1 MSADAGNARDVVRVY
16 TGSVVNA
23 ELYQQAL
30 RDAGIDAKVVG
41 LELSASLGPA
51 IPNSVELWVKS
62 EEAEK
67 ARAAIEQFETDT
79 IILA

>member
-51 IPNSVELWVKS
+51 VPNSVELWVKS

-67 ARAAIEQFETDT
+67 ARAAIEQFETDK